1 MSGTMDGRI
10 NETTEERLRTAVAAT
25 TVVLSHAGILGY
37 SGHVSLRLAGRDAFL
52 IQPMDDSRAA
62 LAPEAVLTVDLDGKA
77 MAGRSGAKPPRE
89 VFIHSEI
96 YRARPDVNAVLH
108 YHPALATLFTMVEG
122 RALVPL
128 RNQAARWASGIPV
141 HPDPGH
147 VNSPAKG
154 RALAGVLDRHNA
166 ALIRGHG
173 AVLVAEGLKEL
184 FIDAVHFEENAEAVY
199 RAAQLGVLKPL
210 AADELAAFARQID
223 RAAHGA
229 KLWTYY
235 AGRAAA
241 DGAIP
246 ESWTRL

>member
-1 MSGTMDGRI
+1 MDGRI
-10 NETTEERLRTAVAAT
+10 NETTEQRLRTAVAAC

-52 IQPMDDSRAA
+52 IQPVDDSRAA
-62 LAPEAVLTVDLDGKA
+62 LQPEAVLTVDLDGTA
-77 MAGRSGAKPPRE
+77 VAGRAGAKPPRE

-96 YRARPDVNAVLH
+96 YRARPDVQAVLH
-108 YHPALATLFTMVEG
+108 YHPSTATLFTMVDG
-122 RALVPL
+122 CALAPV
-128 RNQAARWASGIPV
+128 RNQAARWMTGIPV
-141 HPDPGH
+141 YPEPGH
-147 VNSPAKG
+147 VDTPAKG
-154 RALAGVLDRHNA
+154 KALVATLGAHNA

-184 FIDAVHFEENAEAVY
+184 FADAVHFEENADAAY
-199 RAAQLGVLKPL
+199 RAARLGPLRPL
-210 AADELAAFARQID
+210 APDELAAFAKAMN

-229 KLWTYY
+229 KLWTYS

>member
-1 MSGTMDGRI
+1 MDGRI
-10 NETTEERLRTAVAAT
+10 NETTEERLKTAVAAT

-37 SGHVSLRLAGRDAFL
+37 SGHVSLRLPDRPDAFL
-52 IQPMDDSRAA
+52 IQPVDDSRAA
-62 LAPEAVLTVDLDGKA
+62 LQPEAVLTVDRDGKA
-77 MAGRSGAKPPRE
+77 IAGRAGAKPPRE

-96 YRARPDVNAVLH
+96 FRARPDVNAVLH

-122 RALVPL
+122 RELVPL
-128 RNQAARWASGIPV
+128 RNQAARWMSGIPV
-141 HPDPGH
+141 YPDPGH

-154 RALAGVLDRHNA
+154 RALAAALGPHNA
-166 ALIRGHG
+166 ALIRAHG

-199 RAAQLGVLKPL
+199 RAAPLGPLKPL
-210 AADELAAFARQID
+210 AREELAAFAKQID

-246 ESWTRL
+246 HAWTRI

>member
-1 MSGTMDGRI
+1 MEGRI
-10 NETTEERLRTAVAAT
+10 NETTEERLRTAVAAC

-37 SGHVSLRLAGRDAFL
+37 SGHVSLRLPGRDAFL
-52 IQPMDDSRAA
+52 IQPVDDSRAA
-62 LAPEAVLTVDLDGKA
+62 LQPDAVLTVDLDGRTI
-77 MAGRSGAKPPRE
+77 AGRAGTKPPRE

-96 YRARPDVNAVLH
+96 YRARADVNAVLH

-141 HPDPGH
+141 YPDPGH
-147 VNSPAKG
+147 VNSAAKG
-154 RALAGVLDRHNA
+154 RALAETLGAHNA
-166 ALIRGHG
+166 ALIRAHG
-173 AVLVAEGLKEL
+173 AVLVAEGLNEL
-184 FIDAVHFEENAEAVY
+184 FADAVHFEENAEAVY
-199 RAAQLGVLKPL
+199 RAAPLGPL
-210 AADELAAFARQID
+210 RPLDAGALAAFARQID

-246 ESWTRL
+246 DSWTRL

>member
-1 MSGTMDGRI
+1 MDGRI
-10 NETTEERLRTAVAAT
+10 NETTEQRLKTAVAAT

-37 SGHVSLRLAGRDAFL
+37 SGHVSLRLPDRPGAFL
-52 IQPMDDSRAA
+52 IQPVDDSRAA
-62 LAPEAVLTVDLDGKA
+62 LQPEAVLTVDLDGKA
-77 MAGRSGAKPPRE
+77 IAGRPGAKPPRE
-89 VFIHSEI
+89 VFIHAEI
-96 YRARPDVNAVLH
+96 FRARPDVNAVLH

-128 RNQAARWASGIPV
+128 RNQAARWMSGIPV
-141 HPDPGH
+141 YPEPGH
-147 VNSPAKG
+147 VDSSAKG
-154 RALAGVLDRHNA
+154 RALAAALGPHNA
-166 ALIRGHG
+166 ALIRAHG

-199 RAAQLGVLKPL
+199 RAAPLGPLKPL
-210 AADELAAFARQID
+210 SSQELAAFYKQID

-246 ESWTRL
+246 DAWTRI